1 MVLGGRSR
9 NLFSP
14 NKILT
19 RLILCEHFCLSFF
32 PIIVA
37 LNADDMN
44 GGVAAIL

>member
-9 NLFSP
+9 KLFSR

-19 RLILCEHFCLSFF
+19 RLILCAHFCLSFF
-32 PIIVA
+32 RIIVA

-44 GGVAAIL
+44 GGVAVIV